1 MRVSSMRKNQLSIY
15 ACAKVFWRHRWLGT
29 AVASLALPISAHDA
43 FAQSSLG
50 APLNA
55 ATASSLNDA
64 VRQNEKQLIDREVL
78 GAPGGGTAGG
88 SASGLSAFS
97 TGRLR
102 ASDHEALRAV
112 NGAPDA
118 SNGPYPYDTHEY
130 STFGNIVV
138 AIPGT
143 VLGGQLKLSGF
154 VGHNVVSL
162 DLKSDR
168 VHSLD
173 PDQSG
178 SAFNHSLIAGGTILW
193 SLANTYA
200 LATVVGN
207 VGQSTLKDAVDD
219 CHVGFCHHNRYNFDT
234 TGVIAS
240 VTAGHV
246 FELAGKSGPKL
257 DVRGSLGY
265 THNSG
270 DTFTNVF
277 ADQQTYTFSSW
288 TGTGTATLFSN
299 MTLSEGALLRP
310 YIAGYIRQEWGY
322 RNKLEATQSDG
333 LFLGEF
339 FYQQKHLYAGIDAG
353 LTYAQGDTTFGASL
367 YYEGSGDERTLGGR
381 LGVSQKLDG
390 AVAAAHSK
398 SFSWSGFYAG
408 VNGGHAWAR
417 SNIGTSVQCLDIG
430 DPPDDVFTCPFTTA
444 AEAPGSTTAAQINA
458 AGTAQLSDHSFV
470 GGGQA
475 GYNLQAGG
483 FVVGLEI
490 DGASFNLGAA
500 RSASALGTT
509 VTTSFDTDWLF
520 TARSRLGV
528 PLAPSLLLY
537 GTGGFALT
545 NLGVT
550 NSVTSIGTAS
560 THGLVTGWTVG
571 GGMEWALNR
580 NWIVRGEYLFLDFGK
595 VSVNTPT
602 AISGAQ
608 LSSDYNTARSTA
620 DLTAQMLRL
629 GLNYKF

>member
-1 MRVSSMRKNQLSIY
+1 MRKSRLSS
-15 ACAKVFWRHRWLGT
+15 CPRAKAFWRRWWLG
-29 AVASLALPISAHDA
+29 AAFASLALSIFAQDG

-78 GAPGGGTAGG
+78 GAAGG
-88 SASGLSAFS
+88 RTGGAGASGLSVFS

-102 ASDHEALRAV
+102 GSDHDALRSV

-118 SNGPYPYDTHEY
+118 SNGPYPYDTTEY
-130 STFGNIVV
+130 STFGNVVV

-162 DLKSDR
+162 DLKSDSIH
-168 VHSLD
+168 VLD
-173 PDQSG
+173 ENQAG
-178 SAFNHSLIAGGTILW
+178 SAFNHSLIAGGTVLW
-193 SLANTYA
+193 SLGNTYA
-200 LATVVGN
+200 LATVVGS

-219 CHVGFCHHNRYNFDT
+219 CHAGFCHHNRYNFDT
-234 TGVIAS
+234 AGVIAT
-240 VTAGHV
+240 VTGGQV

-265 THNSG
+265 THNVG

-277 ADQQTYTFSSW
+277 ADQQKYTFSSW
-288 TGTGTATLFSN
+288 TGSGTATLFTN
-299 MTLSEGALLRP
+299 MTLADGALLRP

-322 RNKLEATQSDG
+322 RNKLFAIQSNG
-333 LFLGEF
+333 EILGDF
-339 FYQQKHLYAGIDAG
+339 FYQQKHLYGGIDAG
-353 LTYAQGDTTFGASL
+353 LTYAQGDTTFGASF

-390 AVAAAHSK
+390 AVAAAQDK
-398 SFSWSGFYAG
+398 SFTWSGFYAG
-408 VNGGHAWAR
+408 LNAGNTWAT
-417 SNIGTSVQCLDIG
+417 SKIGTSVECLDIG
-430 DPPDDVFTCPFTTA
+430 AGIDPPDGNFTCPFTTA
-444 AEAPGSTTAAQINA
+444 AESPGSTTAAQLNA
-458 AGTAQLSDHSFV
+458 AGTGKLSDHSFI
-470 GGGQA
+470 GGAQA
-475 GYNLQAGG
+475 GYNLQRGG
-483 FVVGLEI
+483 IVFGLEI
-490 DGASFNLGAA
+490 DGSSFNLGAA
-500 RSASALGTT
+500 RSASALGAT

-520 TARSRLGV
+520 TARTRLGV
-528 PLAPSLLLY
+528 PVLPSLLLY

-545 NLGVT
+545 NLGVA

-560 THGLVTGWTVG
+560 THGLVTGWTAG
-571 GGMEWALNR
+571 GGMEWALSR
-580 NWIVRGEYLFLDFGK
+580 NWILRGEYLFLDFGK

-620 DLTAQMLRL
+620 DLTAQMLRV